1 MSVELG
7 RQLVLYLIYFPTN
20 YLHLFYFSE
29 IANVVEN
36 GKYEYLPCLNFSTV
50 IDAFLM
56 LF

>member
-1 MSVELG
+1 MSVGLG
-7 RQLVLYLIYFPTN
+7 RQLVLYLISFPTN
-20 YLHLFYFSE
+20 YLCLFYFSA

-36 GKYEYLPCLNFSTV
+36 SKYEYLPCLNCSTA